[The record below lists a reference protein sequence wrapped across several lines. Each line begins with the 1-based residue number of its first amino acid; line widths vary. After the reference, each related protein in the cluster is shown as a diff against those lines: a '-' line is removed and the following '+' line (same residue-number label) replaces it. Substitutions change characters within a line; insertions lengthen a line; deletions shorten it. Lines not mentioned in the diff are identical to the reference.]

1 MLFLAGVLV
10 VIQTEKLTIVM
21 IARSGGPAGNG
32 ARIHKARIIGVSERK
47 DGIRSRLSLPPLA
60 KSPE

>member
-21 IARSGGPAGNG
+21 IARSGGPAENG
-32 ARIHKARIIGVSERK
+32 ARIHKARIIGVS
-47 DGIRSRLSLPPLA
+47 
-60 KSPE
+60 